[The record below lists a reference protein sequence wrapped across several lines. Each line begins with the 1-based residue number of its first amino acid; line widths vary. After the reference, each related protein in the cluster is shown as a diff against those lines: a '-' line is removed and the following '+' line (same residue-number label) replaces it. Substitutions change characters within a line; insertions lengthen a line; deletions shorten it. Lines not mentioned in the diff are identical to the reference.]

1 MFSSPKL
8 SFDIRPFLQNL
19 PTTCRPEEVKAWIK
33 NKKKDSPP
41 DVDIDAYGSSFMAW
55 WIAIQ
60 PTWRLA
66 NDSSF
71 VYATPAMEDW
81 RSLHKGGAAGL
92 YTVIVALSWWIKAL
106 PLADSSIRAWTAVHD
121 VNWVIDQISEKIEF
135 GRASPGKKRGHEE
148 PTPPGKGKRFVS
160 ISSLLIM
167 FLKVI
172 SPGDVQS
179 KFSCVMGD
187 REGCWCSRDV
197 IWSRY
202 T

>member
-1 MFSSPKL
+1 
-8 SFDIRPFLQNL
+8 
-19 PTTCRPEEVKAWIK
+19 
-33 NKKKDSPP
+33 
-41 DVDIDAYGSSFMAW
+41 MAW

-71 VYATPAMEDW
+71 VYATPATEDW
-81 RSLHKGGAAGL
+81 RSLHKSGAAGL

-106 PLADSSIRAWTAVHD
+106 PLADSLIRAWTAVHD
-121 VNWVIDQISEKIEF
+121 VNWVIDQISEKI
-135 GRASPGKKRGHEE
+135 GRASPGKKRGCEE

-160 ISSLLIM
+160 ISSLLII
-167 FLKVI
+167 FFKVI

-179 KFSCVMGD
+179 KSSCVMED
-187 REGCWCSRDV
+187 DVHREGCLV
-197 IWSRY
+197 I